1 MEKKEISLSENQ
13 RQAYEQLV
21 STCEYSL
28 RRGTICLIGNFQ
40 SGKTTLVRYFLSS
53 KFGNVDRYYLN
64 VNLYLL
70 KRIKEDKTDLSIM
83 AKIKAKT
90 RLIMS
95 MSLQDTIEKHFAKE
109 ELLVLDAIEIL
120 YSYNLDLVS
129 LVSRY
134 TRDGKVCIICVP
146 ENDKFVFNFSW
157 GNCDIVRLE
166 QRENTNQLN
175 TTQFK

>member
-1 MEKKEISLSENQ
+1 MEKKESNLSENQ
-13 RQAYEQLV
+13 RQTYEKLV

-28 RRGTICLIGNFQ
+28 RRGTICLIGDFQ
-40 SGKTTLVRYFLSS
+40 SGKTTLVKYFLST
-53 KFGNVDRYYLN
+53 KFGNIDSYYLN

-70 KRIKEDKTDLSIM
+70 KRLKEEETDLSIM

-95 MSLQDTIEKHFAKE
+95 MALQDAIEKHFAKKD
-109 ELLVLDAIEIL
+109 LLVLDAIEIL
-120 YSYNLDLVS
+120 YPYNLDLVS

-166 QRENTNQLN
+166 SKSRL
-175 TTQFK
+175 